1 MRGGVIDVARAAVD
15 PDEAIRGDDRDD
27 RQETESAADVG
38 ADQTHD
44 AARQV
49 PALRPNALDAHTEI
63 DQPPAAKAA
72 KRHVGSRSPAPGSAL
87 SCGGSHVRFTGD
99 TSRTAEP
106 VVTFRL
112 DGEESRHGRGN
123 RHFSVAV

>member
-27 RQETESAADVG
+27 RQETEGAADVG

-49 PALRPNALDAHTEI
+49 PALRPNALDAPYGNPSTTGRRGGPSAASEAAHQGP
-63 DQPPAAKAA
+63 DQ
-72 KRHVGSRSPAPGSAL
+72 H
-87 SCGGSHVRFTGD
+87 
-99 TSRTAEP
+99 
-106 VVTFRL
+106 
-112 DGEESRHGRGN
+112 
-123 RHFSVAV
+123 